1 MEYNHYTRGYINAVY
16 ISRKNSCLVGC
27 SPWINPYRDG
37 FLVASFYDDPEQYT
51 FAVKRYL
58 GSVSSSGEAI
68 DRGIYVIVIGIAL
81 GVLTDISSS
90 VSKRRNSE
98 QA

>member
-1 MEYNHYTRGYINAVY
+1 MLFTFLGRILAWLAVVLGSFR
-16 ISRKNSCLVGC
+16 IGM
-27 SPWINPYRDG
+27 G
-37 FLVASFYDDPEQYT
+37 FFVASFYDDPEQYT

-68 DRGIYVIVIGIAL
+68 NQGIYVIVIGIAL

-98 QA
+98 RA